1 MRLDTTTKSGPI
13 RARRGLALLIA
24 SGVGVGS
31 LLLGPVPANA
41 NATTKH
47 VATDGQSIEF
57 KTSDSSRDVRG
68 DITFTVKADGNW
80 EIDAKATNPRPAGR
94 NVHWIC
100 DLSWD
105 ASNIRHSTGT
115 KWVPRKSTRTLTA
128 AAYNPFIQASFAT
141 LVASGTAD
149 CDIVIG

>member
-1 MRLDTTTKSGPI
+1 MRLDNTRKSGPA
-13 RARRGLALLIA
+13 RTRRGLALLIA
-24 SGVGVGS
+24 TGAGLGS
-31 LLLGPVPANA
+31 LLLGTIPAHA

-47 VATDGQSIEF
+47 VASDGQSVEF
-57 KTSDSSRDVRG
+57 KTSDSSKRVRG

-80 EIDAKATNPRPAGR
+80 EINADATNPRPAGR

-105 ASNIRHSTGT
+105 ASDVRHSTGK
-115 KWVPRKSTRTLTA
+115 KWVPRKKTRTLTA
-128 AAYNPFIQASFAT
+128 QAYDPFIQADFAT
-141 LVASGTAD
+141 IVARGTAD

>member
-1 MRLDTTTKSGPI
+1 MRVDNTRTSGLI
-13 RARRGLALLIA
+13 RTRRGLALLIA
-24 SGVGVGS
+24 SGAGLGS
-31 LLLGPVPANA
+31 LLLGAVPAHA

-47 VATDGQSIEF
+47 VAADGQSVMF
-57 KTSDSSRDVRG
+57 KTSDSSHRVRG

-80 EIDAKATNPRPAGR
+80 EIDADATNPRPAGR

-105 ASNIRHSTGT
+105 ASDVRHSTGK

-128 AAYNPFIQASFAT
+128 EAYDPFVQADFAT
-141 LVASGTAD
+141 IVARGTAD

>member
-1 MRLDTTTKSGPI
+1 MQLDTTRTSGPI
-13 RARRGLALLIA
+13 RTRRGLALLIA
-24 SGVGVGS
+24 AGTGLSC
-31 LLLGPVPANA
+31 LLLGTVPAHA

-47 VATDGQSIEF
+47 VASDGQSVQF
-57 KTSDSSRDVRG
+57 KTSDSSKRVNG

-80 EIDAKATNPRPAGR
+80 EIDADATNPRPAGR

-100 DLSWD
+100 DLSWS
-105 ASNIRHSTGT
+105 ASTVRASTGT

-128 AAYNPFIQASFAT
+128 GAYNPFIQADFAT
-141 LVASGTAD
+141 IVASGTAD